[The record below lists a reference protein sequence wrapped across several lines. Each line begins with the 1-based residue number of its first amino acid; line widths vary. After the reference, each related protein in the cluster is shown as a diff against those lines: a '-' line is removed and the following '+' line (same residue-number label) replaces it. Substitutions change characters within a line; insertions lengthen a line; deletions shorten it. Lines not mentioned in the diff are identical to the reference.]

1 MHRFVAILSR
11 KDTAYVEKGGNIVL
25 PNIGIPSLILIL
37 LIALLIFGPK
47 KLPEIGGAFGKTL
60 NEFKKSTSQM
70 MEDDPPEPE
79 PERKEIS
86 EETTTSESQNQS

>member
-1 MHRFVAILSR
+1 M
-11 KDTAYVEKGGNIVL
+11 L

-70 MEDDPPEPE
+70 MEDDPPES
-79 PERKEIS
+79 ERKEIN
-86 EETTTSESQNQS
+86 EETTTTTSESQNQS

>member
-1 MHRFVAILSR
+1 MVILSR
-11 KDTAYVEKGGNIVL
+11 KDTAHVEKGGNIVL

-60 NEFKKSTSQM
+60 NEFKKSTTQM
-70 MEDDPPEPE
+70 MEDDPPES
-79 PERKEIS
+79 ERKEIS
-86 EETTTSESQNQS
+86 EETTTTSSSESHNQS